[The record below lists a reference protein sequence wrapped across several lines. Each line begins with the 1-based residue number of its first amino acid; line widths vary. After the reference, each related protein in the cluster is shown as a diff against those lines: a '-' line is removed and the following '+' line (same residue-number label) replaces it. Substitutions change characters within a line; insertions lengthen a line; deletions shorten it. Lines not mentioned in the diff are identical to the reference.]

1 MTIQIGDTVFV
12 PRKLLGEDAGEHSPF
27 RRSIVTGR
35 RDRSITVQCGD
46 EPESEFIAT
55 RFIHKRLGVAVV
67 RIGDYSEY
75 KFLDPLYKS
84 VLQFCRILLPDD
96 HVTGFQLRTTLEL
109 RRFWE
114 LNHGAFEQVIVIG
127 HGARNGLCFGH
138 QNVGVDDIRD
148 ILEVPDATPKE
159 FVSLCCQTGRADFSR
174 EFSRSPIVKSVIA
187 PFESIHGCLAS
198 LFAQHYLN
206 KRLLEHKTITVAFKK
221 ARKQLSGSATFR
233 LWINGNL
240 KTN

>member
-1 MTIQIGDTVFV
+1 MTIQLGDTVFV
-12 PRKLLGEDAGEHSPF
+12 PRKLLGEEAGEHSPF
-27 RRSIVTGR
+27 RRAEVAER
-35 RDRSITVQCGD
+35 RQRSIKVQCGN
-46 EPESEFIAT
+46 EPESGFIAT

-67 RIGDYSEY
+67 RIGDYSEF

-96 HVTGFQLRTTLEL
+96 HVTGFQLRTTQEL
-109 RRFWE
+109 QRFWG
-114 LNHGAFEQVIVIG
+114 LNHGAFEQVIIIG
-127 HGARNGLCFGH
+127 HGSSNSLRFGH
-138 QNVGVDDIRD
+138 QDVGVDEIRAV
-148 ILEVPDATPKE
+148 LEVPDATPKE
-159 FVSLCCQTGRADFSR
+159 FVSLCCRTGRADFSR
-174 EFSRSPIVKSVIA
+174 EFSKSAIVKSVIA

-206 KRLLEHKTITVAFKK
+206 KRLLEHQTITVAFKK

-233 LWINGNL
+233 LWMNGTL